1 MAAYNILV
9 IEDDPQIAES
19 LVEMLEILGHQVL
32 TTAESYDQAV
42 AALDKENPD
51 LALVD
56 IQLKG
61 QKTGI
66 DVAERLRYEYKVPF
80 IFTTAYADKETIEKA
95 AAHSPYGYIV
105 KPYGM
110 KEINAGIEV
119 AISNHQIIK

>member
-1 MAAYNILV
+1 MAAYTILV

-32 TTAESYDQAV
+32 TTAESYDQAI

-61 QKTGI
+61 EKTGI
-66 DVAERLRYEYKVPF
+66 DVAEKLRNEFKVPF
-80 IFTTAYADKETIEKA
+80 IFTTAYADKETIE
-95 AAHSPYGYIV
+95 
-105 KPYGM
+105 
-110 KEINAGIEV
+110 
-119 AISNHQIIK
+119 